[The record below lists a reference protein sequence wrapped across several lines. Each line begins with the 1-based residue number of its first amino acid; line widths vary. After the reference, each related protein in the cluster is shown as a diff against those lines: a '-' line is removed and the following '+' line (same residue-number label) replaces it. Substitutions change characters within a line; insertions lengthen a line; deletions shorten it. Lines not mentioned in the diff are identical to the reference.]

1 MSQWFGASWETVA
14 YVVTGT
20 VVMYLSTLIA
30 ARIAGRRTLAQLS
43 AFDTIITIAIG
54 SLLAS
59 TSVSRDPSYMQGLC
73 VLVTLLALQLL
84 VAAARRRFAV
94 VRRLVEF
101 DPEVVLRD
109 GQVSLHTNPFGAQLT
124 RGELE
129 SALRQHGVFD
139 LSEARIVVLE
149 PSGKLSVA
157 VQGGTSDVPLTP

>member
-1 MSQWFGASWETVA
+1 MSQWFGASWQTIA

-20 VVMYLSTLIA
+20 VAMYLSTLIA

-43 AFDTIITIAIG
+43 AFDAIVTIAIG

-59 TSVSRDPSYMQGLC
+59 TSVSRDPSYVQGLS
-73 VLVTLLALQLL
+73 VLVTLLALQLM
-84 VAAARRRFAV
+84 VAAARRRFPL

-101 DPEVVLRD
+101 EPEVVLREGEVLLD
-109 GQVSLHTNPFGAQLT
+109 TNPFGAQLT

-139 LSEARIVVLE
+139 LSKARIVVLE

-157 VQGGTSDVPLTP
+157 GGRAPEAPLTP